1 VTAEARLACPEAD
14 MFVLVRALTYAA
26 IFIGFFLVY
35 LPARVLERAGLQV
48 PSTYGALQLA
58 GGTVAALGL
67 ALAVSCILTFAFIG
81 KGTPAPFD
89 PPRKLVIRGPYAW
102 TRNPMYLGAWLVLAG
117 AAIYFQSSALTL
129 FAAGFILVTVAFVHV
144 YEEPTLHR
152 QFGLEYDVYC
162 GLVHRW
168 WPRRPGKAIPPN

>member
-1 VTAEARLACPEAD
+1 V
-14 MFVLVRALTYAA
+14 FVLARALTYAA

-35 LPARVLERAGLQV
+35 LPARVLERAGIQV
-48 PSTYGALQLA
+48 PSTFGALQLA
-58 GGTVAALGL
+58 GGTIAALGM
-67 ALAVSCILTFAFIG
+67 ALAVSCVLTFAFIG

-89 PPRKLVIRGPYAW
+89 PPRTLVIRGPYAW
-102 TRNPMYLGAWLVLAG
+102 TRNPMYLGAWLVLSG
-117 AAIYFQSSALTL
+117 AALYFQSSALTL
-129 FAAGFILVTVAFVHV
+129 FAAGFILTTVAFVHV

-168 WPRRPGKAIPPN
+168 WPRRPSRRSEHS